1 MQCPFC
7 NYENIDGVDQ
17 CERCSAALTDLS
29 DLAEKSDIELD
40 LLHRPLG
47 EMVAQDFETVEPNVP
62 VREVVSRLKQRK
74 YHYAIILEGDRIA
87 GIFTERDVL
96 YKLADRFDE
105 LADSPVRDHM
115 TANPV
120 TLQADD
126 PVAFALNR
134 MMVGGYRHIPVQ
146 RDGKL
151 VGVASVRDILGYL
164 VKRFPELVT
173 AGAAS

>member
-1 MQCPFC
+1 MHVL
-7 NYENIDGVDQ
+7 ENNP
-17 CERCSAALTDLS
+17 APLLAL
-29 DLAEKSDIELD
+29 
-40 LLHRPLG
+40 
-47 EMVAQDFETVEPNVP
+47 P
-62 VREVVSRLKQRK
+62 VHFPVS
-74 YHYAIILEGDRIA
+74 
-87 GIFTERDVL
+87 
-96 YKLADRFDE
+96 
-105 LADSPVRDHM
+105 DHM

-126 PVAFALNR
+126 PVAYALNR